1 MKNRF
6 LLFALFLGLFSFFSF
21 SCFAATEGDD
31 FNVSFVVEEGSEL
44 ISVSLKDD
52 MWEDIDNP
60 STLPSGSLYFLSVL
74 FTVDDNVDLYV
85 LKNGE
90 EINLYFDPLDQ
101 SYYWEDFLNEDTE
114 FVIRAKIDMTGLDDV
129 RDEAVRYDR
138 ASSVLY
144 ADNAASVKIYDLTGR
159 VVRNLSNVSVVELS
173 DLPKGLYVADVDG
186 KTLKFTK

>member
-6 LLFALFLGLFSFFSF
+6 LLFALFIGLFSSFSF
-21 SCFAATEGDD
+21 SCLAATEGDE
-31 FNVSFVVEEGSEL
+31 FNVSFVIEEGSEL
-44 ISVSLKDD
+44 VSVSIKND

-60 STLPSGSLYFLSVL
+60 STLPSGSLYFLSVS
-74 FTVDDNVDLYV
+74 FAVDDNIDLDV

-90 EINLYFDPLDQ
+90 EITLQFDPMDQ
-101 SYYWEDFLNEDTE
+101 VFYCEDFLSEDTE